1 MFAINATKTQAS
13 AEPPQT
19 WEPIEDWSE
28 LKGQMIKIHS
38 GGRVIDRGR
47 VDAVMADGSALWLM
61 HEGVSGRRMIE
72 RQKGI
77 HIRTDSE

>member
-1 MFAINATKTQAS
+1 MFAISATKTQAS
-13 AEPPQT
+13 AEAPRP

-28 LKGQMIKIHS
+28 LKGQLIKVHS
-38 GGRVIDRGR
+38 GGKVIDRGR

-72 RQKGI
+72 RQEGI
-77 HIRTDSE
+77 YIRNATE

>member
-1 MFAINATKTQAS
+1 MFAINSTKTQMF
-13 AEPPQT
+13 AEPPRP

-28 LKGQMIKIHS
+28 LKGQLIEIRS

-77 HIRTDSE
+77 YIRSATE